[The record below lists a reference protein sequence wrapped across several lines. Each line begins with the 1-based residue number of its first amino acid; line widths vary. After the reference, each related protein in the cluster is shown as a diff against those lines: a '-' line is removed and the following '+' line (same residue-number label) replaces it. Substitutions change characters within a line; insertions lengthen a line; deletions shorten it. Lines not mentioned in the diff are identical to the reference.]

1 MPRTRNIEP
10 DFDEISG
17 ELLHNAAQ
25 ASRLRRR
32 GAIRS
37 GSRTDLFIPGHAF
50 GRDSADAVLVGALR
64 GANAQRGVRSVIC
77 GGPEED
83 TSDVEDEDGADSPVA
98 SPSSYSY
105 SLSPLPTIIDLRP
118 SRARSPASGVILSK
132 PPAAPRRIN
141 NGCGAILHYNA
152 LSVPRVLSCAARI
165 DPDDE
170 NATVGV
176 LPESTHPVPRPTS
189 MCGCARE
196 RVGCLQ
202 WYVSS
207 RALGPVC

>member
-10 DFDEISG
+10 DLDEISG

-64 GANAQRGVRSVIC
+64 GANAQRGVRWVIC

-83 TSDVEDEDGADSPVA
+83 TSDMEDEDEVDSPMA
-98 SPSSYSY
+98 SPSSYSP
-105 SLSPLPTIIDLRP
+105 SPLPTIIDLRP
-118 SRARSPASGVILSK
+118 SRVRLPGPALGLSK
-132 PPAAPRRIN
+132 SPAAPRRIN
-141 NGCGAILHYNA
+141 NGCGAILHYSA

-170 NATVGV
+170 TATVGV
-176 LPESTHPVPRPTS
+176 LPESTHPVPRSTS

-202 WYVSS
+202 WYVPY